1 MTEADLEMKLYG
13 TVTVDSDG
21 NVIPAELV
29 HKLPDGSV
37 FIGELLPGETLE
49 QGMARLGVYRP
60 KP

>member
-1 MTEADLEMKLYG
+1 MKLYG